1 MDLRNEAER
10 WLAADPDPDTRAELT
25 ALLAAGDHDV
35 LAERFGARLA
45 FGTAGIRGPLGAG
58 PARMN
63 RAVVRRVTAGLAAHL
78 LAQVPDVG
86 ERGVVVGRDARHKSD
101 EFAADTAG
109 VLAAAGI
116 PVRCFAHP
124 VPTPLLAF
132 AVRHLETA
140 AGVQV
145 TASHN
150 PGADNGYKVY
160 WSGGAQIIP
169 PLDDEISA
177 AIDAVTGPVEVAGP
191 GSALISNVDP
201 GVVDGYVAAALGSA
215 VAGDAPGARDLRIAY
230 TSMHGVGND
239 LALRLL
245 REAGFADVHSVPEQ
259 AEPDPDFSTVPFPNP
274 EEPGALDLALGL
286 AAEVGADLV
295 LANDPDADRIAV
307 AVPADGRWRALS
319 GDEVGC
325 VLAESLLTAGSGP
338 DRLVGTTVV
347 SSALLGRIAEHHGVG
362 FVTTL
367 TGFKWLAAAAAD
379 AEAEGR
385 RMVLA
390 YEQALGVMVGTA
402 VRDKDGLSAAV
413 AVADLAARLKG
424 DGRTLVDALDDLAW
438 RHGLHVTRGRS
449 LRLSGADGP
458 QVVRRVLDGL
468 RRDPPRELAGV
479 AVAWIADHAT
489 GLRTSADDTT
499 EPAGT
504 PPADLFAIGLADGA
518 RLQVRPSGTEP
529 LLKFYFEV
537 VEPVRAGP
545 SRGGRLVSEARA
557 RAQARLDR
565 LSGTLLGSVGL
576 R

>member
-1 MDLRNEAER
+1 MDLRSEAER

-25 ALLAAGDHDV
+25 ALLARGDHAA
-35 LAERFGARLA
+35 LAERFGARLE

-78 LAQVPDVG
+78 LATLPEVVR
-86 ERGVVVGRDARHKSD
+86 RGVVVGRDARHKSD

-116 PVRCFAHP
+116 PVRCFAEP

-132 AVRHLETA
+132 AVRALDTA

-150 PGADNGYKVY
+150 PGTDNGYKVY

-169 PLDDEISA
+169 PLDAEISA
-177 AIDAVTGPVEVAGP
+177 AINAVDGPVEVADP
-191 GSALISNVDP
+191 GSPLISTVHLELVDE
-201 GVVDGYVAAALGSA
+201 YVAAALGSA
-215 VAGDAPGARDLRIAY
+215 LTGGPAAGDLRIAY
-230 TSMHGVGND
+230 TAMHGVGND

-245 REAGFADVHSVPEQ
+245 GEAGFTDVHSVPEQ
-259 AEPDPDFSTVPFPNP
+259 AAADPDFSTVPFPNP
-274 EEPGALDLALGL
+274 EEPGALDLLLAL
-286 AAEVGADLV
+286 AADVGADLA

-307 AVPADGRWRALS
+307 AVPDGGGWRPLN

-347 SSALLGRIAEHHGVG
+347 SSALLGRIAQHHEVG
-362 FVTTL
+362 YVTTL
-367 TGFKWLAAAAAD
+367 TGFKWLAAAAAQ
-379 AEAEGR
+379 AEAQGR
-385 RMVLA
+385 AMVLA

-424 DGRTLVDALDDLAW
+424 EGRTLTDALDDLAR
-438 RHGLHVTRGRS
+438 RHGLHVTGGRS
-449 LRLSGADGP
+449 VRLSGSDGP
-458 QVVRRVLDGL
+458 EVVGQVLDGL
-468 RRDPPRELAGV
+468 RSAPPRELAGV
-479 AVAWIADHAT
+479 AVTATADHAS
-489 GLRTSADDTT
+489 GLRSNADGST

-504 PPADLFAIGLADGA
+504 PPADLFAILLADGA
-518 RLQVRPSGTEP
+518 RAQVRPSGTEP

-537 VEPVRAGP
+537 VEPVGAEPVG
-545 SRGGRLVSEARA
+545 EARA

-565 LSGTLLGSVGL
+565 LAAALLDAVGL
-576 R
+576 D